1 MSVYNNNFTIKDTSS
16 EFAKILP
23 NKWIEPLT
31 IIASVIGYRGIDEY
45 LLVVQ

>member
-1 MSVYNNNFTIKDTSS
+1 MSTDNSFIIKDTS
-16 EFAKILP
+16 EFVKILP

-31 IIASVIGYRGIDEY
+31 IIARVKSFNGIDEY